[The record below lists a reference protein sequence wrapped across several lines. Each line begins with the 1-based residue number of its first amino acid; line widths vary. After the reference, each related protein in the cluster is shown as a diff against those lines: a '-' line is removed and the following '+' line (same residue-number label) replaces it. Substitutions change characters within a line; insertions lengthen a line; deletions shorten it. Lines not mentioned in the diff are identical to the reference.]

1 MTMQHRHEMRKK
13 LQDFDLFLYAEDDV
27 HVELRH
33 VLAFYAESLRLAA
46 APEGRKYVLGW
57 QRFEKNG
64 IGARRRRDARRAGGG
79 DRARRAGSRASRVDD
94 AKRSAGLG
102 AEQVMWENGVD
113 SYHAVEVGGRLYA
126 TMVNPHAG
134 AWMVRAAVVFL
145 GPGDRGGPAQA
156 TREELRQHHKQ
167 CHILNVPKTA
177 GSFTR
182 VRAGGWNLYLNCGR
196 RKVLPVANRAG
207 KVSEIPNFKG
217 SFLGRFS
224 LVSADFWTSDHLLE
238 RPRSV
243 GAFTGTRARG
253 TLKLKRR

>member
-145 GPGDRGGPAQA
+145 GPG
-156 TREELRQHHKQ
+156 
-167 CHILNVPKTA
+167 
-177 GSFTR
+177 
-182 VRAGGWNLYLNCGR
+182 
-196 RKVLPVANRAG
+196 
-207 KVSEIPNFKG
+207 
-217 SFLGRFS
+217 
-224 LVSADFWTSDHLLE
+224 E
-238 RPRSV
+238 RPRA
-243 GAFTGTRARG
+243 GDARG
-253 TLKLKRR
+253 APAAPQAVPHPQRAQDRGVLHARPRRRLEPLPELRPAEGAARGQQGRKSERNSQLQRLLSRPCSTRFG